1 MGEILGSE
9 IREDFFFHI
18 FHSSSHLAFA
28 TCITYLAMTYVN
40 IMNEPVIEF
49 GHLSTDVNDC
59 DILLDFITRRDPTD
73 AGVHV

>member
-1 MGEILGSE
+1 M
-9 IREDFFFHI
+9 
-18 FHSSSHLAFA
+18 
-28 TCITYLAMTYVN
+28 YLAMTYVN